1 MVLASPL
8 VVKNDFD
15 RRYALNRNIVKN
27 KYWEYPV
34 DYDPEHRDLVPVG
47 RLLVGSGH
55 CGEWSSYSVCKN
67 VEGHSGIMLKTS
79 RNDVG
84 VDCTG
89 KVVVKHNRRW
99 CHKASCP
106 ICFDSGFAAREARA
120 IEHRINKAVEAGMG
134 KPEHGTVSVAL
145 ADRHLPEPV
154 FKKKC
159 EEALRDRGFFGYVMI
174 PHMYRID
181 RERRC
186 LVFSPHYHVIGPVL
200 GGFDKCRD
208 CVHDR
213 DDCALCSGFKGRE
226 VRGYAKDGYLV
237 KVHDIRLSV
246 FGTAKY
252 ALNHASMKVGF
263 SAIGSRIVTWHG
275 ALSNRLFNSGK
286 VKPEVLCP
294 ACNEVMVHC
303 GHAGKRYIVKDR
315 NSADYVPYF
324 VDDELGEDGVPNY
337 PELGGG

>member
-1 MVLASPL
+1 
-8 VVKNDFD
+8 
-15 RRYALNRNIVKN
+15 LNRAVLLN

-34 DYDPEHRDLVPVG
+34 EYDAGHRDLVPVG
-47 RLLVGSGH
+47 RGLVGSDHCAEWRSFHVCNNLDGH
-55 CGEWSSYSVCKN
+55 AGKL
-67 VEGHSGIMLKTS
+67 LKVS
-79 RNDVG
+79 RDDVG

-89 KVVVKHNRRW
+89 KVIVKHDRRW

-120 IEHRINKAVEAGMG
+120 IEHRIERAVQGGMG
-134 KPEHGTVSVAL
+134 KPEHVTVSVAL

-159 EEALRDRGFFGYVMI
+159 EEALRDRGVFGYCMI
-174 PHMYRID
+174 PHMYRIN
-181 RERRC
+181 RERCC
-186 LVFSPHYHVIGPVL
+186 LEFSPHYHAIGFIL
-200 GGFDKCRD
+200 GGFDRCRE

-213 DDCALCSGFKGRE
+213 DACACCDGTKGRE

-237 KVHDIRLSV
+237 KVHDIRKSV

-263 SAIGSRIVTWHG
+263 RAIGSRIVTWHG

-286 VKPEVLCP
+286 VKADVLCP

-303 GHAGKRYIVKDR
+303 GHAGKRYIIKDR
-315 NSADYVPYF
+315 NSPDYVPYF
-324 VDDELGEDGVPNY
+324 VDSEFGEGGVPNW